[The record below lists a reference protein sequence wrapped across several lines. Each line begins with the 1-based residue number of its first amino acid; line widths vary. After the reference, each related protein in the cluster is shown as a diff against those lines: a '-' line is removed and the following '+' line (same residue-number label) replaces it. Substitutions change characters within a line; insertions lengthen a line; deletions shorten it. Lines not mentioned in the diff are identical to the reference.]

1 MGLVVTERTLED
13 RFPIG
18 KAVTTKAIIVGSTR
32 DGIVQGY
39 VLGRED
45 GLHGAFVVVEFTR
58 GLVALPPEELQRN
71 DLQHPRCPSCQCEK
85 EVLAPRRRVR
95 AIPADDD
102 DDEDFDDLD

>member
-1 MGLVVTERTLED
+1 MTERTLGE

-32 DGIVQGY
+32 NGIVQGY
-39 VLGRED
+39 VPGRED

-85 EVLAPRRRVR
+85 EVVPPAGRRVR

-102 DDEDFDDLD
+102 EDFDDLD